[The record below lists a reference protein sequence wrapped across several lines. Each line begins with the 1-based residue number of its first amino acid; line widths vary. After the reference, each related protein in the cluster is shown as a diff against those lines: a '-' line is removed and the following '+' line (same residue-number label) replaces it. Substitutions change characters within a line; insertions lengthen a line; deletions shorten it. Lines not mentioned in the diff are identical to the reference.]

1 MSACAWLETGLTMGM
16 DSVDRIAVVL
26 FNLGGPDSLAA
37 VEPFLLNLFADP
49 AIIGLPAPI
58 RGLVAKLIA
67 RRRGPTAR
75 NIYARIGGS
84 SPLLANTEAQ
94 AAALEQTLADVG
106 EVGVFSC
113 MRYWHPMSDA
123 VAVAVKAFN
132 PSRIILLPLYPQFSS
147 TTTASSLKAWQESAR
162 RVGLAAPTNVICCY
176 PTAPGFISAAAAL
189 VGRGLAEARASSG
202 RGARVL
208 FSAHGLPKKVIS
220 RGDPYEAQVR
230 LTARAVAT
238 QLGLADDE
246 WTVCFQSRVGP
257 LKWIEPY
264 TDDEIR
270 RAGRDGVSIVL
281 FPVAFVSEHSE
292 TLVELDIDYRH
303 LAEQSGVACYVR
315 VPTVSTTPA
324 FIGSLNDLVRAAL
337 GAPEPVRS
345 GIGTRLCAAADRC
358 CINQAA

>member
-1 MSACAWLETGLTMGM
+1 M
-16 DSVDRIAVVL
+16 DSADRIAVVL

-37 VEPFLLNLFADP
+37 VEPFLLNLFSDP

-58 RGLVAKLIA
+58 RRLVAKIIA
-67 RRRGPTAR
+67 RRRSPTAR
-75 NIYARIGGS
+75 EIYARIGGG

-94 AAALEQTLADVG
+94 AAALEQSLADVG
-106 EVGVFSC
+106 QVRVFSC

-123 VAVAVKAFN
+123 VAAAVKSFD
-132 PSRIILLPLYPQFSS
+132 PSCIVLLPLYPQFSS

-162 RVGLAAPTNVICCY
+162 MVGLAATAKVVCCY
-176 PTAPGFISAAAAL
+176 PTAPGFVSAAAIL
-189 VGRGLAEARASSG
+189 VGRGLAEAKASSD
-202 RGARVL
+202 RRVRVL

-230 LTARAVAT
+230 VTARAVAM

-303 LAEQSGVACYVR
+303 LAEKSRVGCYVR
-315 VPTVSTTPA
+315 VPTVSTAPA
-324 FIGSLNDLVRAAL
+324 FIAALNDLARAAL
-337 GAPEPVRS
+337 GSAKPVRS
-345 GIGTRLCAAADRC
+345 EIGARLCAAADRC